1 MSKKESKEEDKN
13 LSTFLP
19 TNLISDLD
27 ESFNLSSKN
36 DRKESILNYFL
47 LFHLITHRIQ

>member
-36 DRKESILNYFL
+36 DHKESIVSHFL
-47 LFHLITHRIQ
+47 LYYFIIYRIQ